1 MLAAQVQLEMYL
13 MIVMALRTKVWKF
26 LLCLQLNDD
35 DSDVPTTADVAK

>member
-13 MIVMALRTKVWKF
+13 MILMALQTKVWKF

-35 DSDVPTTADVAK
+35 DKDVPTTAEVAK